1 MRRRQQRKLSKT
13 CMERM
18 NVTDVVH
25 SVREQVL
32 AQLRESGCLSAPP
45 APLQTWLDALADDD
59 GVAAVLRRFGMNA
72 PLAAQYLLERVQY
85 LG

>member
-1 MRRRQQRKLSKT
+1 
-13 CMERM
+13 MERM

-45 APLQTWLDALADDD
+45 APLQTWLVALLNDDN
-59 GVAAVLRRFGMNA
+59 VAAELHHNSMDANLTFHYLATTACLRF
-72 PLAAQYLLERVQY
+72 
-85 LG
+85 